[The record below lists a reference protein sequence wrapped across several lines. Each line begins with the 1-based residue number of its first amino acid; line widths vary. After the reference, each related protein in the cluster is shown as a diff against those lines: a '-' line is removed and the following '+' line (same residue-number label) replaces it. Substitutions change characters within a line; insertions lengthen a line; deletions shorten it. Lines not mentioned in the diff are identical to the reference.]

1 MTFPT
6 LKQIEEYNNFQQTWY
21 QRFGQF
27 QPGKK
32 IPNIR
37 EYFQRKGGIPMV
49 KKKKKKKSKKDLKIK
64 KA

>member
-21 QRFGQF
+21 ERFGQF

-37 EYFQRKGGIPMV
+37 EYFERKR
-49 KKKKKKKSKKDLKIK
+49 S
-64 KA
+64 